1 MKKLTFFAS
10 ACLISMVVVVVVV
23 VDSYVFSQIVL
34 AKDTAKESTTM
45 LNQFPSHNYDSI
57 GNSEQ
62 PYQDSSILL
71 PLSSEMASDISSSFS
86 NIIDTQI
93 FAGLDD

>member
-1 MKKLTFFAS
+1 MKKLAFFIS
-10 ACLISMVVVVVVV
+10 VCLISMMAAVVV

-34 AKDTAKESTTM
+34 AKEAIKKSDMS
-45 LNQFPSHNYDSI
+45 NQFSLHSYDSI
-57 GNSEQ
+57 GNPEQ
-62 PYQDSSILL
+62 PYADSSILL
-71 PLSSEMASDISSSFS
+71 PFSSGIASDISSSFS

>member
-1 MKKLTFFAS
+1 MKKLTFFVS
-10 ACLISMVVVVVVV
+10 VCLISILVV

-34 AKDTAKESTTM
+34 AKDTVKESPV
-45 LNQFPSHNYDSI
+45 LNQFSLHNYDSI

-71 PLSSEMASDISSSFS
+71 PLSSEIASDISSSFS

-93 FAGLDD
+93 FAGLDN

>member
-1 MKKLTFFAS
+1 MKKLTFFVS
-10 ACLISMVVVVVVV
+10 ICLISMMVVVV
-23 VDSYVFSQIVL
+23 VDSYVFSKIVL
-34 AKDTAKESTTM
+34 AKDTVKKPTTI
-45 LNQFPSHNYDSI
+45 LNQFSLHNYDSI
-57 GNSEQ
+57 GNPEQ

-71 PLSSEMASDISSSFS
+71 PLSSEIASDISSSFS

>member
-1 MKKLTFFAS
+1 MKKLTFFVS
-10 ACLISMVVVVVVV
+10 VCLISMMVVVVVV

-34 AKDTAKESTTM
+34 AKDKVKESPV
-45 LNQFPSHNYDSI
+45 LNQFSLHNYDSI

-71 PLSSEMASDISSSFS
+71 PLSSEIASDISSSFS